1 MDTQLRSILQDA
13 GGLVVPAA
21 DLAADADLFALG
33 LGSLAM
39 VRVMLAIEQE
49 FGIEFPDA
57 LLIRSTFRS
66 IAALRDAVGQ
76 VQGGEAVA

>member
-1 MDTQLRSILQDA
+1 MDAQLRSILQSA

-21 DLAADADLFALG
+21 DLDADADLFAVG
-33 LGSLAM
+33 LSSLAT

-49 FGIEFPDA
+49 FGIEFPDI
-57 LLIRSTFRS
+57 LLTRRTFRS